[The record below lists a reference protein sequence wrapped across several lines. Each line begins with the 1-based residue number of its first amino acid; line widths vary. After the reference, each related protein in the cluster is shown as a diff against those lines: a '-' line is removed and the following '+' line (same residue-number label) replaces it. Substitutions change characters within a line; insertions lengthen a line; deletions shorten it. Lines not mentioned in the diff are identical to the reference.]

1 MIFQEKEGF
10 FHFNHVCFGEIRQ
23 IEKRRFSWYHGK
35 NFGKRTGV
43 IYMKQ
48 IGLYI
53 HIPFCRQKCLY
64 CDFPSWAGR
73 EGEMQAYTDALAKE
87 IENRAKE
94 YPDREVVSVF
104 FGGGTPTVLSIL
116 QLKQLMQAVR
126 ENWRIAAD
134 AEITTEANPGT
145 LDMEMAAALR
155 EMGFNRLSMGIQA
168 WQNRLLQVLGR
179 IHSIEAFLENYRAV
193 REAGFTNIN
202 TDLMF
207 ALPGQ
212 TMEDWQETVQQIVR
226 LQPEHISAYSLILEE
241 GTPFYERY
249 ERGELEPA
257 AEELDR
263 EMYHWA
269 AAYLAENGYEQYEIS
284 NFAQK
289 GRQSRHNRIYWQAEE
304 YLGLGLGAH
313 SYMAGERF
321 HNSYDMRKYIC
332 AEGKTD
338 GLKEDVETITEKD
351 ALAEF
356 MFLGLRLT
364 EGVSFARFR
373 ERFGIEMDDI
383 YGKEIEKLLS
393 EGLLIQDKV
402 GIRLTERGTD
412 VSNYV
417 FEKFLL

>member
-1 MIFQEKEGF
+1 
-10 FHFNHVCFGEIRQ
+10 
-23 IEKRRFSWYHGK
+23 
-35 NFGKRTGV
+35 
-43 IYMKQ
+43 
-48 IGLYI
+48 
-53 HIPFCRQKCLY
+53 
-64 CDFPSWAGR
+64 
-73 EGEMQAYTDALAKE
+73 MQVYTDALAKE

-104 FGGGTPTVLSIL
+104 FGGGTPTVLSIA
-116 QLKQLMQAVR
+116 QLNRLMQAVKG
-126 ENWRIAAD
+126 NWQIAAD

-145 LDMEMAAALR
+145 LDAEMAAALR
-155 EMGFNRLSMGIQA
+155 EMGFNRLSMGVQA
-168 WQNRLLQVLGR
+168 WQNRLLRALGR
-179 IHSIEAFLENYRAV
+179 IHSIEGFLENYQAV
-193 REAGFTNIN
+193 REAGFANIN

-207 ALPGQ
+207 ALPEQ
-212 TMEDWQETVQQIVR
+212 TMEDWQETVRQIVR

-241 GTPFYERY
+241 GTPFYEKY
-249 ERGELEPA
+249 ERGELEPV

-284 NFAQK
+284 NFAKK

-313 SYMAGERF
+313 SYMEGERF
-321 HNSYDMRKYIC
+321 HNSYDMQKYIC
-332 AEGKTD
+332 AKGKAD
-338 GLKEDVETITEKD
+338 ILKEDVERITEKD

-373 ERFGIEMDDI
+373 ERFDMEMDDI
-383 YGKEIEKLLS
+383 YGKEIKKLLA
-393 EGLLIQDKV
+393 EGLLIQDKA